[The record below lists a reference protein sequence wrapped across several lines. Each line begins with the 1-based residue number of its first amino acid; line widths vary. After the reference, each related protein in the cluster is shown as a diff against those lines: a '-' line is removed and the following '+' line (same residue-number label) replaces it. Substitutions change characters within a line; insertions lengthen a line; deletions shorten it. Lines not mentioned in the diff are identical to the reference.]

1 VVTGPIVSSD
11 PLFIGNTHNIAIPD
25 AFYKVLLRK
34 GKTNWTT
41 LAFICKNEAGDR
53 PILTYVATVDDVEAQ
68 TGIDFFHSLPDDIE
82 LEIESQ
88 DNLSD
93 WTL

>member
-1 VVTGPIVSSD
+1 MGK
-11 PLFIGNTHNIAIPD
+11 THNIAIPD

-41 LAFICKNEAGDR
+41 LAFLCKNEAGDR
-53 PILTYVATVDDVEAQ
+53 SILTYVTTIDEVEKLS
-68 TGIDFFHSLPDDIE
+68 GIDFFHSLPDE
-82 LEIESQ
+82 VEEEIESQ
-88 DNLSD
+88 DNISQ